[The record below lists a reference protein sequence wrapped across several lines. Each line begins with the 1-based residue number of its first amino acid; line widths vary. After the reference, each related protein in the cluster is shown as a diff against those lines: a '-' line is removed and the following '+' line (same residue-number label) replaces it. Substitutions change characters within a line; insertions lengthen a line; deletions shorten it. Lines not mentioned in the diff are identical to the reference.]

1 MKRIFIIAFALLIS
15 LAVQAQSSFKITKD
29 IPHTS
34 VKNQQHAGTCWSFAT
49 TSFIESELIRSGAG
63 EFDLSELFF
72 VYYAYLMKTDNFIRL
87 RGLANFS
94 QGGQAHDV
102 FAVMDK
108 YGALTEE
115 FFSGYAPGDT
125 LYDHTEMENILS
137 SMAKVWTGKNGAG
150 RHWKSAVKAIL
161 DVYMG
166 SMPNEMTFRKKTYTP
181 MEFRQVFLPKSSD
194 YIELTSFSHHPWYQP
209 FRLEIPDNWMGAQY
223 YNLPID
229 ELMEVIN
236 YALENGYSVCWD
248 GDVSEPE
255 FKHRQNYARLED
267 ESMKLT
273 QEARQEKF
281 DDFST
286 TDDHLMHMTGLSQD
300 SAGNRCYI
308 IKNSWGDSNSEHGYL
323 HMSKG
328 FVYMKT
334 VAILIHKNAMPE
346 KIRKKLGMI

>member
-1 MKRIFIIAFALLIS
+1 MKKLVIVAIIIFFAV
-15 LAVQAQSSFKITKD
+15 ATQAQEKFKIVKD
-29 IPHTS
+29 VPHTS

-49 TSFIESELIRSGAG
+49 TSFIESELIRSGSG

-87 RGLANFS
+87 RGVANFS

-108 YGALTEE
+108 YGAVTEE
-115 FFSGYAPGDT
+115 FFTGYAPGDT
-125 LYDHTEMENILS
+125 IYDHTEMEKILS
-137 SMAKVWTGKNGAG
+137 AMAKVWTGIDGVG
-150 RHWKSAVKAIL
+150 RHWKGASRAIL
-161 DVYMG
+161 DEYMG
-166 SMPNEMTFRKKTYTP
+166 EMPNEMAFRKKTYTP
-181 MEFRQVFLPKSSD
+181 MEFRQAYLPKSSD
-194 YIELTSFSHHPWYQP
+194 YVELTSFSHHPWYEP
-209 FRLEIPDNWMGAQY
+209 FRLEIPDNWLGAQY
-223 YNLPID
+223 YNLPVD

-236 YALENGYSVCWD
+236 YALENGYSICWD

-255 FKHRQNYARLED
+255 FKHRQNYARIED
-267 ESMKLT
+267 ENMKLT
-273 QEARQEKF
+273 QAARQDGF

-286 TDDHLMHMTGLSQD
+286 SDDHLMHMTGLSED
-300 SAGNRCYI
+300 SLGNRHYI

-334 VAILIHKNAMPE
+334 VAILIHKNAIPE
-346 KIRKKLGMI
+346 KIRKKLSL

>member
-1 MKRIFIIAFALLIS
+1 MRHWFFVVLFLSVSFTAFTQETFTK
-15 LAVQAQSSFKITKD
+15 VKD
-29 IPHTS
+29 IPTTS

-49 TSFIESELIRSGAG
+49 TSFIESELLRSGAG

-72 VYYAYLMKTDNFIRL
+72 VYYAYVMKTDNFIRL
-87 RGLANFS
+87 NGLANFS

-108 YGALTEE
+108 YGAVTED

-125 LYDHTEMENILS
+125 IYDHTEMEHILS
-137 SMAKVWTGKNGAG
+137 AMAKVWTGKDGAR
-150 RHWKSAVKAIL
+150 RHWKNAVRAIL
-161 DVYMG
+161 DEYMG
-166 SMPNEMTFRKKTYTP
+166 AMPNEMTFRKKTYTP
-181 MEFRQVFLPKSSD
+181 MEFRQAYLPKSSD
-194 YIELTSFSHHPWYQP
+194 YVELTSFSHHAWYQP

-236 YALENGYSVCWD
+236 YALENGYSICWD

-255 FKHRQNYARLED
+255 FKHRQIYARLED
-267 ESMKLT
+267 ENMKLT
-273 QEARQEKF
+273 QDARQESF

-286 TDDHLMHMTGLSQD
+286 TDDHLMHMTGLSKD
-300 SAGNRCYI
+300 SLGNRFYI
-308 IKNSWGDSNSEHGYL
+308 IKNSWGDSNSEHGFL

-334 VAILIHKNAMPE
+334 VAIMIHKNAIPE
-346 KIRKKLGMI
+346 KIRKKLGL

>member
-1 MKRIFIIAFALLIS
+1 MKKILVVFLALLIAGA
-15 LAVQAQSSFKITKD
+15 LQAQEPFKITKD
-29 IPHTS
+29 IPHTP

-49 TSFIESELIRSGAG
+49 VSFIESELLRSGAG

-72 VYYAYLMKTDNFIRL
+72 VYYAYLMKTENFIRL

-108 YGALTEE
+108 YGAVTED
-115 FFSGYAPGDT
+115 FFNGYAPGDT
-125 LYDHTEMENILS
+125 LYDHSEMEKILS
-137 SMAKVWTGKNGAG
+137 AMAKVWTGKDGAG
-150 RHWKSAVKAIL
+150 HHWKSAARAIL

-166 SMPNEMTFRKKTYTP
+166 VMPTEMTFRKKTYTP
-181 MEFRQVFLPKSSD
+181 MEFRQAFLPKSAD
-194 YIELTSFSHHPWYQP
+194 YVELTSFSHHPWYYP

-229 ELMEVIN
+229 DLMSVID
-236 YALENGYSVCWD
+236 YALENGYTVCWD

-255 FKHRQNYARLED
+255 FKHRQNYARLEN
-267 ESMKLT
+267 ENIKLS
-273 QEARQEKF
+273 QDLRQKGF
-281 DDFST
+281 DNFST
-286 TDDHLMHMTGLSQD
+286 SDDHLMHMTGLSQD
-300 SAGNRCYI
+300 STGNRYYI
-308 IKNSWGDSNSEHGYL
+308 IKNSWGDSNSEHGFL

-334 VAILIHKNAMPE
+334 VAILIHKNAIPE
-346 KIRKKLGMI
+346 KIRTKLGIN

>member
-1 MKRIFIIAFALLIS
+1 MKRLFTIVFLLVFAT
-15 LAVQAQSSFKITKD
+15 AVHSQETFKIIKD
-29 IPHTS
+29 VPHTS
-34 VKNQQHAGTCWSFAT
+34 VKNQEHAGTCWSFAT
-49 TSFIESELIRSGAG
+49 TSFIESEMVRNGTG

-72 VYYAYLMKTDNFIRL
+72 VYYAYLMKADNYIRL
-87 RGLANFS
+87 KGLANFS

-102 FAVMDK
+102 LAVMDK
-108 YGALTEE
+108 YGALTQE

-125 LYDHTEMENILS
+125 IYDHTEMEKILGA
-137 SMAKVWTGKNGAG
+137 MAKVWTGKDGAG
-150 RHWKSAVKAIL
+150 RHWQSAFRAVM

-166 SMPNEMTFRKKTYTP
+166 AMPNEMTFRKKTYSP
-181 MEFRQVFLPKSSD
+181 MEFRQAFLPKSSD
-194 YIELTSFSHHPWYQP
+194 YVELTSFSHHAWYLP

-223 YNLPID
+223 YNLPVD
-229 ELMEVIN
+229 ELMEVMN

-273 QEARQEKF
+273 QAARQEGF

-300 SAGNRCYI
+300 SLGNRYYV

-323 HMSKG
+323 HMSRQ
-328 FVYMKT
+328 FVFMKT
-334 VAILIHKNAMPE
+334 IAIMVHKNAIPE
-346 KIRKKLGMI
+346 KIRKKLGI